1 MSRRVLKTSCGL
13 HLVSQSEGTLI
24 DPKGKVIQ
32 QELVDLARAAV
43 SLKLA
48 GNRVVVAVGE
58 PPNAKGDYP
67 GDQVYRTGYASM
79 VVSQTKLMSGWKKCF
94 DSCSELAAQVL
105 VDAVVFHN
113 KHRAQQLAGVLTEL
127 TDMGVIP
134 MVGLSA
140 AGRGVGSSLLDTFL
154 ITLLDKQ
161 TSAVRAKAA
170 V

>member
-1 MSRRVLKTSCGL
+1 M
-13 HLVSQSEGTLI
+13 I
-24 DPKGKVIQ
+24 DPKGTVIQ
-32 QELVDLARAAV
+32 QELVDLAREAIT
-43 SLKLA
+43 LKLA
-48 GNRVVVAVGE
+48 GHRVVVAVGE
-58 PPNAKGDYP
+58 PPNATGDYP

-79 VVSQTKLMSGWKKCF
+79 VVSQTRLMSEWKKCF
-94 DSCSELAAQVL
+94 DNCGELAAQVL

-113 KHRAQQLAGVLTEL
+113 KHRAQQLADVLTEL

-154 ITLLDKQ
+154 LGLLDKP
-161 TSAVRAKAA
+161 ARLLRARAA